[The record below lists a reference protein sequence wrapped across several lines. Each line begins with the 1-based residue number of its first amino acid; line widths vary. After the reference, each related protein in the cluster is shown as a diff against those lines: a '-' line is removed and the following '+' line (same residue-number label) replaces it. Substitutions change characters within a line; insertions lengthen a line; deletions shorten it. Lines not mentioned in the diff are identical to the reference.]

1 MGPYF
6 EHYNG
11 ALKFEVRTLHC
22 DALAWQRGRLVSN
35 WLYLQIVSFS
45 VPSPLHSHITG
56 ARAQRRRLM
65 KCCKEIRKLGLQDCS
80 R

>member
-45 VPSPLHSHITG
+45 VLFCSISPPLHSHITE
-56 ARAQRRRLM
+56 ARAIAS
-65 KCCKEIRKLGLQDCS
+65 EINVML
-80 R
+80 